1 MDTTEEQFDAHAEA
15 YDALYPLLDD
25 DHPMITFI
33 RDRLPPRCSVV
44 EFGIGT
50 GRVAIP
56 LVHAGLDV
64 CGIDLSARMLE
75 KLAAKPEGARI
86 TTVHGSFT
94 ETRNLAASRHSAVI
108 CVFNTLFHV
117 LQQRE
122 QARTLEAAAAALRP
136 GGLMFL
142 ENSSAHR
149 LVRKYPDG
157 DAVRVHHQETGRVWL
172 LAGVLDE
179 LRQRLDVTHIR
190 IGGGEISPVPVS
202 FRYVWPSE
210 LRLMAQ
216 AAGLDLV
223 EEHGDWSGAPYD
235 TSSRLHICVLRKPPV

>member
-1 MDTTEEQFDAHAEA
+1 MDTTEKQFDAHAED

-25 DHPMITFI
+25 DHPMIAFI
-33 RDRLPPRCSVV
+33 RERVPQGCSVL

-64 CGIDLSARMLE
+64 CGIDLSTRMLE
-75 KLAAKPEGARI
+75 QLARKPEGARI
-86 TTVHGSFT
+86 ATVHGSFT
-94 ETRNLAASRHSAVI
+94 EVRIPAEPGHSAVI

-122 QARTLEAAAAALRP
+122 QSRTLEAAAAALRP
-136 GGLMFL
+136 GGLMIL

-149 LVRKYPDG
+149 LVRKYPGG
-157 DAVRVHHQETGRVWL
+157 DAVRVHRQEPDGVWL
-172 LAGVLDE
+172 LAGVIDE
-179 LRQRLDVTHIR
+179 LRQRLDVTHVR
-190 IGGGEISPVPVS
+190 IGEGATPPTSMS

-223 EEHGDWSGAPYD
+223 EEHGDWSATPYD
-235 TSSRLHICVLRKPPV
+235 TSSALHICVFRKPPV